1 MKNTGIVRRIDDL
14 GRIVIPREIR
24 HTLNIK
30 EGDPIEIYTDKG
42 GIFLQKYT
50 PDSPWEI
57 LDAVDRAINSLGE
70 YPTDKR
76 VGLRSLLSQIREEAK
91 RCCDMW

>member
-24 HTLNIK
+24 RNLGIR
-30 EGDPIEIYTDKG
+30 EDDPIEIYTDNG
-42 GIFLQKYT
+42 GIFLRKYV
-50 PDSPWEI
+50 PDSPREI
-57 LDAVDRAINSLGE
+57 LDAVDRAVNSLE
-70 YPTDKR
+70 DYPLDKR
-76 VGLRSLLSQIREEAK
+76 AELRSLLSQIREDAK